1 MAKGMRLDVL
11 LKKRAAERY
20 AQALAE
26 ALKVVCGIHA
36 PMVNGRP
43 TKATPG
49 APPRRV
55 TSRLWNSIRAY
66 GSRVLIHAPYAKP
79 LEGDNMNHKFLAR
92 AKRIV
97 QRTIK
102 GGMTRRVR

>member
-1 MAKGMRLDVL
+1 MAEGMRLDVL

-20 AQALAE
+20 AEALAE

-36 PMVNGRP
+36 PIVNGRP

-66 GSRVLIHAPYAKP
+66 GSRVLVHAPYAKH
-79 LEGDNMNHKFLAR
+79 LENSTHKFLER

-97 QRTIK
+97 QQMLK